1 MGPFKK
7 YVHSEG
13 GMGYSKSVRKFKREE
28 RSSVFAQKKQC
39 VYCNSFVRQN
49 SSVQCSLNCEFGT
62 YDVTNYIFIF
72 FNVNKVAQHVH
83 YTCILFWNRVFSL
96 PLWASTG
103 SSKSIHTPIFFLS
116 RIFTSLLLIFIFHFF
131 IEKVKTVAPWKVDSL
146 VKHTY
151 LKHTCSTYY
160 CFSFDSTKISAY
172 QLHAFWDYKYSRV
185 ILMDSL

>member
-13 GMGYSKSVRKFKREE
+13 GRGYSKSVRKFKRGEG
-28 RSSVFAQKKQC
+28 SSVFAQKKQC

-62 YDVTNYIFIF
+62 YDVTKYIFIF
-72 FNVNKVAQHVH
+72 FNVNKVAQHVN

-103 SSKSIHTPIFFLS
+103 SSKSIHTPIFFFKQDFH
-116 RIFTSLLLIFIFHFF
+116 IFIAYFYFSLL
-131 IEKVKTVAPWKVDSL
+131 
-146 VKHTY
+146 Y
-151 LKHTCSTYY
+151 
-160 CFSFDSTKISAY
+160 
-172 QLHAFWDYKYSRV
+172 
-185 ILMDSL
+185 